1 MGIRGGAPQKI
12 CEAAQ
17 FYIPTHPA
25 SGPAGRKYQ
34 LPGRISYH
42 SLQHNP
48 THRID
53 INFYIV
59 RPMIRSGLAGQKHT
73 DSHAGHDRHQ
83 TLLDRRAPRSGGRTN
98 ESKPFETPASII
110 SNRIF
115 NSFDVSVFSIPLHCP
130 GFEALGD
137 TLLFNRLYI
146 FCRSAFSL

>member
-1 MGIRGGAPQKI
+1 MRRKKFVKRRRFLSSHPPPG
-12 CEAAQ
+12 
-17 FYIPTHPA
+17 PT
-25 SGPAGRKYQ
+25 GRKHQ
-34 LPGRISYH
+34 LPCCMLSH

-98 ESKPFETPASII
+98 ESKPFEAPASII

-115 NSFDVSVFSIPLHCP
+115 NSFDVSVFSIPLHCS